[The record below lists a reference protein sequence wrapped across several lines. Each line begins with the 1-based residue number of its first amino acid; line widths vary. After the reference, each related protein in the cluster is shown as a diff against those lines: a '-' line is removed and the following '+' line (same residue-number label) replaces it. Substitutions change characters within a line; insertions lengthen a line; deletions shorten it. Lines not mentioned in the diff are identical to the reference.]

1 MDNFD
6 LMRITVGPFSTSSLH
21 TTFLMEFNNHFFEI
35 GKDAAELLNYL
46 KENGCDE
53 VAVDTYVESHDG
65 HPSKDDVIEFL
76 EMLSSKIAE
85 GKVSSTKKGVFL
97 YRHDLISSEK
107 VRKCASSLKILFDSR
122 VMMAIVGIFIILDFI
137 HFTEFYTET
146 IHVDLSI
153 YTVIGLFLFFIFS
166 SLIHE
171 LGHASACHYFQI
183 PHGNIGFGLY
193 LNIPVFYTDV
203 SQAWKLTRRER
214 FLINIGGVYFQM
226 VLLIPFLIAYFFF
239 HYPFFK
245 YIIVV
250 MNMNFVIT
258 LNPFFKFD
266 GYWILSDVLGVANL
280 RKKGTEWVGYVL
292 SKIKNKKV
300 EHRPYLFALSRGA
313 KSGLVVYTVVVN
325 LFFGFYF
332 FYVLPLFFVRF
343 YKTFPDR
350 FSLLIRELSYRQ
362 TPDWS
367 NVQQIVL
374 QLLFLV
380 LAFYMLY
387 RIIYPFYKKIR
398 VYKES

>member
-1 MDNFD
+1 M
-6 LMRITVGPFSTSSLH
+6 
-21 TTFLMEFNNHFFEI
+21 
-35 GKDAAELLNYL
+35 
-46 KENGCDE
+46 
-53 VAVDTYVESHDG
+53 
-65 HPSKDDVIEFL
+65 
-76 EMLSSKIAE
+76 
-85 GKVSSTKKGVFL
+85 
-97 YRHDLISSEK
+97 
-107 VRKCASSLKILFDSR
+107 
-122 VMMAIVGIFIILDFI
+122 
-137 HFTEFYTET
+137 
-146 IHVDLSI
+146 
-153 YTVIGLFLFFIFS
+153 FFIFS

-171 LGHASACHYFQI
+171 LGHGHYFQI

-258 LNPFFKFD
+258 LSPFFKFD

-300 EHRPYLFALSRGA
+300 EHLPYLFALSRGA

-325 LFFGFYF
+325 LFF
-332 FYVLPLFFVRF
+332 VRF
-343 YKTFPDR
+343 YETFPDR